1 MDRNL
6 IKQTIIKVAA
16 DKYKMDLSNVD
27 ELAPLSELRELNPK
41 FDSMSAIE
49 MIFDVEDELGIRGSS
64 MSEQPTCLK
73 DIIDDLY
80 QATLEKK

>member
-16 DKYKMDLSNVD
+16 GKYKMDLSNVD
-27 ELAPLSELRELNPK
+27 ELAPLSELREINPK